1 MLYYKSTTLFACGK
15 RGIRTL
21 GTRKGTTV
29 FETVPKDRAKAR
41 AVANLANSAGC
52 KLTGPNTNHERDPFI
67 SGAKNMVAISK
78 SMIIP

>member
-29 FETVPKDRAKAR
+29 FETVPIDHSGILSNGLLFSRGKGREKNR
-41 AVANLANSAGC
+41 VEIILIV
-52 KLTGPNTNHERDPFI
+52 KKTKTN
-67 SGAKNMVAISK
+67 
-78 SMIIP
+78 